1 LNRTR
6 RTHRQP
12 PLFFEDASMTS
23 DLYPSPTGQLAAPAS
38 GAQLMPYAI
47 PVKPA
52 TEVRTD
58 HSGSPS
64 PVSETLHDQPP
75 SIEVVDWDI
84 LFDAIETRLREA
96 VGERL
101 GILPNTPM
109 HSAQLSASLVQAVVL
124 DCVDALHKLHAAI
137 KHDRSQRPTP

>member
-1 LNRTR
+1 
-6 RTHRQP
+6 
-12 PLFFEDASMTS
+12 MTS
-23 DLYPSPTGQLAAPAS
+23 DLYPPPTGQLAAPVP
-38 GAQLMPYAI
+38 GARLMPNAV
-47 PVKPA
+47 PRKSA
-52 TEVRTD
+52 TGARTEQ
-58 HSGSPS
+58 SGSPS
-64 PVSETLHDQPP
+64 TASDTSHDQPL

-101 GILPNTPM
+101 GVLPNTPM

>member
-1 LNRTR
+1 
-6 RTHRQP
+6 
-12 PLFFEDASMTS
+12 MTS
-23 DLYPSPTGQLAAPAS
+23 DLHPPPTGQLAAPAP
-38 GAQLMPYAI
+38 GARVIPNAF

-52 TEVRTD
+52 AEVRTG
-58 HSGSPS
+58 HSASPS
-64 PVSETLHDQPP
+64 PVSETLHDQHP

-101 GILPNTPM
+101 GVLPNTPM